1 MIRSLRTG
9 VSGLK
14 SSQIRMDVVGNN
26 ISNVNTIAFKR
37 SRAAFNEVLGQ
48 QLLGVGRTAGG
59 TGINPSFVGLGV
71 ATGSIDQ
78 NWSQGALE
86 NTNIATDLALNGD
99 GFFIAKANDR
109 LLLTRAGNFTF
120 NRYGELVTAN
130 GLNIQGWAFDSNGA
144 LMTGP
149 PTNVKIDLNAQ
160 APARATTQAVV
171 GGNLSADLA
180 DGESTSISTVFYDQ
194 KGSPHTVVIEFTK
207 TGPNDWSY
215 EITYGGDPANSP
227 FTDQPTG
234 TLNFGTDGYL
244 PDTALPAELDWDPGY
259 VEGGATITID
269 FSKLMQ
275 TSGST
280 SATFQDQNGAG
291 SGQLAGFSI
300 NPEGILELN
309 FTNGEQQ
316 KAFQIAIGNVNNP
329 NGLEQKGENFYST
342 TSASGD
348 LQLMRAGRDLPTA
361 VVSGTLEMS
370 NVDLATEFTDMIIA
384 QRGYQASARVITTS
398 DEMLQETVQ
407 LKR

>member
-1 MIRSLRTG
+1 
-9 VSGLK
+9 
-14 SSQIRMDVVGNN
+14 
-26 ISNVNTIAFKR
+26 
-37 SRAAFNEVLGQ
+37 
-48 QLLGVGRTAGG
+48 
-59 TGINPSFVGLGV
+59 
-71 ATGSIDQ
+71 
-78 NWSQGALE
+78 
-86 NTNIATDLALNGD
+86 
-99 GFFIAKANDR
+99 
-109 LLLTRAGNFTF
+109 
-120 NRYGELVTAN
+120 
-130 GLNIQGWAFDSNGA
+130 
-144 LMTGP
+144 
-149 PTNVKIDLNAQ
+149 
-160 APARATTQAVV
+160 
-171 GGNLSADLA
+171 
-180 DGESTSISTVFYDQ
+180 
-194 KGSPHTVVIEFTK
+194 
-207 TGPNDWSY
+207 
-215 EITYGGDPANSP
+215 
-227 FTDQPTG
+227 
-234 TLNFGTDGYL
+234 
-244 PDTALPAELDWDPGY
+244 
-259 VEGGATITID
+259 
-269 FSKLMQ
+269 MQ

-342 TSASGD
+342 RSASGD